1 MRDIPDPAVLA
12 RLATYQS
19 VMERYDCEPN
29 DVHAV
34 VLSSVRLLIGRRGY
48 SQTLRMLQKR
58 GIVWVAEQVYAE
70 FNELQV
76 MLVGLM
82 ADDGGPK
89 TESDHKL
96 VEDLAGMMADLHSD
110 EGKAFLHKLLGRLQ
124 RRALWW
130 FTTEPPP
137 NAEVH

>member
-1 MRDIPDPAVLA
+1 MTSKLTDPSTLA

-34 VLSSVRLLIGRRGY
+34 VLASVRLLIGRRGY
-48 SQTLRMLQKR
+48 SQVLRNLQHK
-58 GIVWVAEQVYAE
+58 GVAWMAEHVYAE

-76 MLVGLM
+76 LLVELM
-82 ADDGGPK
+82 ANDGGPK

-96 VEDLAGMMADLHSD
+96 VKDLGDMMADLHSD
-110 EGKAFLHKLLGRLQ
+110 QGKAFLHKLLERLK
-124 RRALWW
+124 RRAGWW
-130 FTTEPPP
+130 FTTP
-137 NAEVH
+137 AKVEVH